1 MRVSRRTVTE
11 TQPWHHRW
19 QRVDETDDPS
29 WYVRFLDASRRGT
42 LAQIQANPGA
52 YYAFLEPAPGL
63 RILDVG
69 SGTGSLLAPLAPL
82 LQPGGSIIGIDVSTV
97 MVREA
102 NRRAAELQ
110 LPVEFQ
116 QGDAQQLRFADAS
129 FDRAIANQ
137 LLVHLDAPERA
148 VSEMVRVT
156 RPRGLVAIWEG
167 DWETLV
173 VDAQDRG
180 VTRQIMNFFCDS
192 MPQGWIGRTLPRLL
206 ADAGLV
212 DVRVQPETLI
222 LPDAVWLDPDYGF
235 GRISEFAE
243 RAGAITAADREVWQA
258 HLERRSRDS
267 GLFVAFTG
275 FRAVGR
281 RP

>member
-1 MRVSRRTVTE
+1 M

-29 WYVRFLDASRRGT
+29 WYIRFLDASRRGT
-42 LAQIQANPGA
+42 LAQIQADPDS
-52 YYAFLEPAPGL
+52 YYAFLAPAPGL

-69 SGTGSLLAPLAPL
+69 SGTGSLLGPLAPL
-82 LQPGGSIIGIDVSTV
+82 LQPGGGIVGVDVSLV

-102 NRRAAELQ
+102 NRRAAELHA
-110 LPVEFQ
+110 PMEFQ

-129 FDRAIANQ
+129 FDRAMANQ

-148 VSEMVRVT
+148 VCEMVRVT
-156 RPRGLVAIWEG
+156 RPGGLVAVWEG

-173 VDAQDRG
+173 VDAPDRR
-180 VTRQIMNFFCDS
+180 VTRRIMNFFCDS
-192 MPQGWIGRTLPRLL
+192 MPQGWVGRMLPRLF
-206 ADAGLV
+206 AEAGLV
-212 DVRVQPETLI
+212 DVQVHPETLL
-222 LPDAVWLDPDYGF
+222 LPGVVWLDPDFGF
-235 GRISEFAE
+235 GRIAEFAE
-243 RAGAITAADREVWQA
+243 RAGAITAVEREAWQA
-258 HLERRSRDS
+258 DLERRSRDS